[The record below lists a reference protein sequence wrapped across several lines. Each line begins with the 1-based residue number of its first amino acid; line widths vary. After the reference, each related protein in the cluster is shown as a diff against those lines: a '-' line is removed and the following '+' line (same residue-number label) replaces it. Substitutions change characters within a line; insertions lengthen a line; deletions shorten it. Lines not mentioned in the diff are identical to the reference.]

1 MLSFTICTPRSSTM
15 NLAILFMIF
24 IIPPIQT
31 HFRHNADDDDML
43 KKQHYS
49 NATCVKE
56 DYNSTMI
63 MVKNMTTNEI
73 VPTNVSLS
81 RYCHCPNPGKNLYNF
96 LCKCEKPNT
105 VGSESS
111 KYYIDRYN
119 SINYI
124 CNCLKRLNDTFST
137 ECWCF
142 NTEDQ
147 MFNLT
152 CHHFPHPKK
161 GKDVILLGVLIPY
174 TLGDSHLTSYYSGKY
189 YASAM
194 YLAID
199 DINNNKNLLP
209 NHRVEIV
216 WADTMCDW
224 KKAVTLQMGMI
235 HNESVDAFI
244 GGGCQGCKATARN
257 AGAINVP
264 MISHMC
270 LDSELSEKETYPT
283 FARTEPIGRQL
294 TPAIQELLRYF
305 KWTKFAMVVENS
317 TMYRRAHKNI
327 KEKFASQILATK
339 YIPAPSQYTYEYHY
353 HKAVE
358 DMKYLSKRARII
370 LLLMSVRVVKECLI
384 AAADLNMVNGDY
396 VFLAFEID
404 LSGGKARQE
413 RTFKWATAD
422 FAKVED
428 PRDNYQSFIKRSK
441 KLCKAWEAT
450 LLMMTKLPKETT
462 LTSNSTL
469 ADFHDRVR
477 IGMKT
482 MFNVSVYHG
491 IIDNTNY
498 SKHHS
503 KPPTYAQNLYDAIM
517 FYSIAVNDTM
527 NKGQDYHDGLQVIEN
542 MKNKVFSSIHG
553 YEMFFDKNGEVQYP
567 FRLHHFG
574 KKLVCY
580 PNNQK
585 TFYAEGEKPLN
596 CNNTSANNRC
606 EIPFPKM
613 EAIGDLELNR
623 ENVTV
628 TSKNGTVRIE
638 EEWQFEYKPIAD
650 APMYWP
656 NGMSL
661 KDIKDEPECGF
672 DGSRCAKEPLK
683 SKIILGVAIALTI
696 VAVVLIIIPIVMVRQ
711 YKLERELTSQLWK
724 IPYDDLF
731 FRDFRSSQNSL
742 GSFGGQSYNS
752 YGTDVMTRQK
762 FTCVAIYK
770 GSFVAVRKLYKRTV
784 ELNRNVL
791 MELKQMRD
799 IRHDNINPF
808 LGACVETGNVH
819 IVTQYGVRGSLQDIL
834 ENEDIKLDTVFCLS
848 LLHDIVKGM
857 QYLHSI
863 DIKSHGNL
871 KSSNCIIDSRWVL
884 KVTDFGLVEFK
895 SKQDLSHIEPHQ
907 FNRNLLYKAPELLRL
922 SNHPARGTQK
932 GDVYSFAIITQE
944 FHTREGPW
952 STSYLEP
959 KDIVQRVKKVENP
972 PFRPHVP
979 QLIENAEQLRDL
991 MKRCWDENADERPA
1005 FPEIRKEIEN
1015 LMKRNG
1021 LKTNILDNMVA
1032 MMEKYTN
1039 HLEEVVEQ
1047 RTGELISE
1055 KQRTEALLLRML
1067 PKSVAR
1073 QLMKGQEVEA
1083 ESFDEVTIYF
1093 SDIVGFTS
1101 LCSFSSPLQV
1111 VSLLN
1116 DLYTLFDN
1124 VISHYDVYKVE
1135 TIGDA
1140 YMVVSGLPIRNG
1152 RQHAREISAMALHIL
1167 AAVKTFKIRHKPDQ
1181 PLLVRIGLHSG
1192 PVVAGVVG
1200 TTMPRYCLFGDA
1212 VNFASRMESTGE
1224 PLKIHVSPALND
1236 ILQTLGGFTTEERGE
1251 TFLKGKGN
1259 VMTYWLTHS
1268 EESLRVTKLNSL
1280 GSNPF
1285 YQMNVLRNSPSVRRK
1300 FINQVNNTPNSH
1312 RGSPIAL
1319 APAWERNNSLRGS
1332 LRGNS
1337 NHNSKDYSKE
1347 FGKENGVLNGELEP
1361 LMMHNMIS

>member
-1 MLSFTICTPRSSTM
+1 M
-15 NLAILFMIF
+15 NLLMLLILFLIG
-24 IIPPIQT
+24 PVQT
-31 HFRHNADDDDML
+31 QLNHNADDDDIL
-43 KKQHYS
+43 KKKHYS

-56 DYNSTMI
+56 DYNSTII

-73 VPTNVSLS
+73 VPTNVSLG

-96 LCKCEKPNT
+96 LCKCENPNT
-105 VGSESS
+105 VGSDSF

-124 CNCLKRLNDTFST
+124 CNCLKRVNDTFST
-137 ECWCF
+137 ECWCV
-142 NTEDQ
+142 NTAEE
-147 MFNLT
+147 MYNLT

-174 TLGDSHLTSYYSGKY
+174 TLGSDSHLTTYYSGRY
-189 YASAM
+189 YSSAM
-194 YLAID
+194 YLAVED
-199 DINNNKNLLP
+199 VNNNKNLLP
-209 NHRVEIV
+209 NHRVELV
-216 WADTMCDW
+216 WADTMCNW

-244 GGGCQGCKATARN
+244 GGGCQGCKVMARI
-257 AGAINVP
+257 AGASNIP

-270 LDSELSEKETYPT
+270 LDPELSEKETYPT
-283 FARTEPIGRQL
+283 FARTEPSGRQL

-305 KWTKFAMVVENS
+305 KWNKFAVVVENS
-317 TMYRRAHKNI
+317 TLYQLVHKNI

-339 YIPAPSQYTYEYHY
+339 YITASSQYKYEVDYV
-353 HKAVE
+353 KAVE
-358 DMKYLSKRARII
+358 DMKYLSSRARII

-404 LSGGKARQE
+404 LSEGKVRQE

-422 FAKVED
+422 FGNFRDKLED
-428 PRDNYQSFIKRSK
+428 PRDNFQAFMERSK

-450 LLMMTKLPKETT
+450 LLMMTKLPAETT
-462 LTSNSTL
+462 RTSNSTL

-482 MFNVSVYHG
+482 MFNASVYHG
-491 IIDNTNY
+491 IIDSTNY

-503 KPPTYAQNLYDAIM
+503 KPPKYAQNLYDAIM
-517 FYSIAVNDTM
+517 FYSIAVNDTI
-527 NKGQDYHDGLQVIEN
+527 NKGQDYHDGLKVIKN
-542 MKNKVFSSIHG
+542 MENKVFSSIHG
-553 YEMFFDKNGEVQYP
+553 YEMFLNKDGEVQYSL
-567 FRLHHFG
+567 RVYHFG
-574 KKLVCY
+574 KKSNHEC
-580 PNNQK
+580 K
-585 TFYAEGEKPLN
+585 
-596 CNNTSANNRC
+596 
-606 EIPFPKM
+606 FPAM
-613 EAIGDLELNR
+613 EAIGDLQLGHE
-623 ENVTV
+623 
-628 TSKNGTVRIE
+628 K
-638 EEWQFEYKPIAD
+638 EEWLFEYTPIPN

-656 NGMSL
+656 NGMNL
-661 KDIKDEPECGF
+661 EDIKDAPRCGF
-672 DGSRCAKEPLK
+672 DGSRCVKEQVI
-683 SKIILGVAIALTI
+683 SKTILAVAIVVTI
-696 VAVVLIIIPIVMVRQ
+696 VAVVLIIIPIVVLRQ
-711 YKLERELTSQLWK
+711 NKLERVLKSQLWK
-724 IPYDDLF
+724 IPYHDLF
-731 FRDFRSSQNSL
+731 FGDFHQLRISY
-742 GSFGGQSYNS
+742 GSFGGQRCNTH
-752 YGTDVMTRQK
+752 GTDGMTRQK
-762 FTCVAIYK
+762 FTVVAKYK
-770 GSFVAVRKLYKRTV
+770 ESFVVVRKLYKRTV

-808 LGACVETGNVH
+808 LGACVETDNVH
-819 IVTQYGVRGSLQDIL
+819 IVTQYGARGSLQDIL
-834 ENEDIKLDTVFCLS
+834 ENKDIKLDTVVCLS
-848 LLHDIVKGM
+848 LLHDIAKGM

-907 FNRNLLYKAPELLRL
+907 LNWNLLYKAPELLRL
-922 SNHPARGTQK
+922 SNYPARGTQK

-959 KDIVQRVKKVENP
+959 TDIVQRVKKVENP

-1015 LMKRNG
+1015 LMKQNG
-1021 LKTNILDNMVA
+1021 LKTNVLDNMVA

-1047 RTGELISE
+1047 RTES
-1055 KQRTEALLLRML
+1055 LLSRML
-1067 PKSVAR
+1067 PKPVAQ
-1073 QLMKGQEVEA
+1073 QLMKGQEVKA

-1093 SDIVGFTS
+1093 SDIVDFAS
-1101 LCSFSSPLQV
+1101 LCSSCSPLQV
-1111 VSLLN
+1111 VTLLN

-1124 VISHYDVYKVE
+1124 VISHYDVYK
-1135 TIGDA
+1135 IAAAGYA

-1152 RQHAREISAMALHIL
+1152 RQHAREISAMALRIL

-1200 TTMPRYCLFGDA
+1200 TTMPRYCLFGDT
-1212 VNFASRMESTGE
+1212 VNFASLIESAGE
-1224 PLKIHVSPALND
+1224 PLKIHISPSLKD

-1251 TFLKGKGN
+1251 TSLKGKGN
-1259 VMTYWLTHS
+1259 VNTFWLTHS
-1268 EESLRVTKLNSL
+1268 EEPLRET
-1280 GSNPF
+1280 
-1285 YQMNVLRNSPSVRRK
+1285 
-1300 FINQVNNTPNSH
+1300 TP
-1312 RGSPIAL
+1312 L
-1319 APAWERNNSLRGS
+1319 APLRERNDSFRGS
-1332 LRGNS
+1332 LSRNS
-1337 NHNSKDYSKE
+1337 NYNS
-1347 FGKENGVLNGELEP
+1347 GELSNENAVSDLELQP
-1361 LMMHNMIS
+1361 LIT